1 MKDDLIRISVCR
13 STMDE
18 AALLVRK
25 GKAAP
30 FGLIADE
37 QTAGRGQFGK
47 TWEAKKGDL
56 MMTIALAIKDVRE
69 PMLLSLTAGV
79 SVAECLKERGLEA
92 ALKWPNDVLFDGVKI
107 SGILVEEKEGFFFV
121 GLGLDLAPRS
131 AGEGDSVS
139 NRTKRPED
147 RDLWADRIFKKIL
160 RYKNETADVIL
171 ERYGAFAL
179 PERTVRFRENDEIR
193 EGRTSGLTNDGA
205 LRLVMADGTMKFL
218 RSSGAIVK

>member
-1 MKDDLIRISVCR
+1 MKDDLIHLAVCR

-18 AALLVRK
+18 AALLVK
-25 GKAAP
+25 EGKAAP
-30 FGLIADE
+30 FGLVADE

-56 MMTIALAIKDVRE
+56 MMTIALAVKDVRE
-69 PMLLSLTAGV
+69 PMLLSLAAGLA
-79 SVAECLKERGLEA
+79 VAECLKERGLEA
-92 ALKWPNDVLFDGVKI
+92 ALKWPNDVLSEGVKI
-107 SGILVEEKEGFFFV
+107 AGILVEEKEGFLLV

-131 AGEGDSVS
+131 EGDGKGVS
-139 NRTKRPED
+139 NITKKPED
-147 RDLWADRIFKKIL
+147 RDLWADRIFGKIL
-160 RYKNETADVIL
+160 KYKNETADVIL
-171 ERYGAFAL
+171 ERYGEFAL

-205 LRLVMADGTMKFL
+205 LRLVMADGTMKIL